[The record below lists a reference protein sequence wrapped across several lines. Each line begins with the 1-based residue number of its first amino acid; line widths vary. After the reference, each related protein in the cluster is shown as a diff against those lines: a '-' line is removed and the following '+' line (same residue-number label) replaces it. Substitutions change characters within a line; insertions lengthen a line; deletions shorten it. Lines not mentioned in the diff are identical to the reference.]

1 MLASIG
7 LLAIV
12 SLFLLILTKRL
23 SPLVALI
30 LVPVVA
36 SLLAG
41 FGLQTSGFVLTGIKN
56 IAPVAG
62 MFIFAI
68 IFFGVM
74 TDAGLLDP
82 IIKRVL
88 KIVGGRPRY
97 IVMGT
102 AMLALLIHL
111 DGSGAVTFLVT
122 IPAMLP
128 LYERLG
134 MDKRVLACA
143 VSLAAG
149 VNFLPWVG
157 PMLRASAALGIPTT
171 EMFYPLI
178 PVQLIGL
185 IFVFAVCYWLGLR

>member
-68 IFFGVM
+68 IFF
-74 TDAGLLDP
+74 A
-82 IIKRVL
+82 
-88 KIVGGRPRY
+88 
-97 IVMGT
+97 
-102 AMLALLIHL
+102 
-111 DGSGAVTFLVT
+111 
-122 IPAMLP
+122 
-128 LYERLG
+128 
-134 MDKRVLACA
+134 
-143 VSLAAG
+143 
-149 VNFLPWVG
+149 
-157 PMLRASAALGIPTT
+157 
-171 EMFYPLI
+171 
-178 PVQLIGL
+178 
-185 IFVFAVCYWLGLR
+185 